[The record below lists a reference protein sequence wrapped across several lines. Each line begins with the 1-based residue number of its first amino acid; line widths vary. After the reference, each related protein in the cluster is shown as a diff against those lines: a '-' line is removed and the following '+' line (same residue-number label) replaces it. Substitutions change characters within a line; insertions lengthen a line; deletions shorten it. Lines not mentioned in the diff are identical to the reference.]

1 LLSPDFAGGQQG
13 DVVDRIRSILFVG
26 RAEALRAEAVAES
39 PLLDVAWARDAE
51 DAAQLPLAAF
61 DAVVLDA
68 DSEPAARES
77 LLRIRDGRDICP
89 PVLVRLPA
97 TTATSAL
104 ALRSAGAAQVCAR
117 GERTQDD
124 AQSLHQLL
132 APLFASLADAAPRR
146 FNTTPARP
154 VLIARS
160 PAMRDVIT
168 LIERAS
174 TSRATVLLT
183 GETGTGKEVLA
194 RAIHEGG
201 PRRRSPFVAV
211 NCAAFPD
218 TLLESELFGHTR
230 GSFTGADRDKP
241 GLFEAADGGTLF
253 LDEIG
258 ETSPSLQAKLL
269 RALQEREV
277 RPLGG
282 ARSRKIDVR
291 VVAATNRS
299 LTAEVA
305 SSRFREDLF
314 YRLAVFRI
322 DVPPLRERRD
332 DVLPLAEH
340 FLRRHGERE
349 EKRGCRLSR
358 EAADLLLAH
367 GWPGNVRELENEMHR
382 ALAVAESGEAIDVR
396 HLSDRLQET
405 LRPLHEIVK
414 SDGPETLRAQLGRLE
429 AWLLRRA
436 LDAHNNRRAAT
447 ARTLGITREGLYK
460 KMRRFGIE

>member
-1 LLSPDFAGGQQG
+1 
-13 DVVDRIRSILFVG
+13 VDRIRSVLFVG
-26 RAEALRAEAVAES
+26 RADALRAEAVAES

-77 LLRIRDGRDICP
+77 LLRIRDGHEVCP
-89 PVLVRLPA
+89 PVLVRLPT

-104 ALRSAGAAQVCAR
+104 ALRGAGASRVYGHRESAQPLHALLSQLFAGR
-117 GERTQDD
+117 DGD
-124 AQSLHQLL
+124 AL
-132 APLFASLADAAPRR
+132 APVPADPPRS
-146 FNTTPARP
+146 

-160 PAMRDVIT
+160 PAMRDV
-168 LIERAS
+168 LALVERAA
-174 TSRATVLLT
+174 TSHATVLLT
-183 GETGTGKEVLA
+183 GETGSGKEVLA
-194 RAIHEGG
+194 RAIHDGG
-201 PRRRSPFVAV
+201 PRRRAPFVAL

-218 TLLESELFGHTR
+218 SLLESELFGHTR

-253 LDEIG
+253 LDEVG

-277 RPLGG
+277 RPVGG
-282 ARSRKIDVR
+282 ARTRKIDVR
-291 VVAATNRS
+291 VVCATNRS
-299 LTAEVA
+299 LSAEVERN
-305 SSRFREDLF
+305 RFREDLY

-322 DVPPLRERRD
+322 DVPPLRDRRD

-349 EKRGCRLSR
+349 QKRGCRLAR
-358 EAADLLLAH
+358 EAADLLLTH
-367 GWPGNVRELENEMHR
+367 TWPGNVRELENEMQR
-382 ALAVAESGEAIDVR
+382 ALALAECGEAIVVR
-396 HLSDRLQET
+396 HLSERLQET
-405 LRPLHEIVK
+405 LRPVREIAV
-414 SDGPETLRAQLGRLE
+414 SEGPESLRAQMGRIE

-436 LDAHNNRRAAT
+436 LDAHRGRRAAT